1 MAKCKKQAQFIVPW
15 ANQTYIYC
23 EKHANEIILLGQAIG
38 ANVVPRAVLT
48 ADICEQT
55 EED

>member
-38 ANVVPRAVLT
+38 ANVVPGAVLT